1 QPEHFG
7 AEVVAPVRPAQTA
20 AGDGAGAQVNAFD
33 PPRIDEDLAP
43 RHRLGKAWDLR
54 RIELERE
61 RFLAG
66 GSKGVSAKDGGDDAP
81 IEAEQAVVV
90 DRSDAG
96 EAGAD
101 RVFGLGAF
109 RSPITCK
116 GGIRSEEHTS

>member
-1 QPEHFG
+1 
-7 AEVVAPVRPAQTA
+7 
-20 AGDGAGAQVNAFD
+20 
-33 PPRIDEDLAP
+33 
-43 RHRLGKAWDLR
+43 R

-116 GGIRSEEHTS
+116 GGIVADPEQLDQRASHGGGAAQGIDNGVDREADAHLAQIAVDRAQDRKSTRLNS